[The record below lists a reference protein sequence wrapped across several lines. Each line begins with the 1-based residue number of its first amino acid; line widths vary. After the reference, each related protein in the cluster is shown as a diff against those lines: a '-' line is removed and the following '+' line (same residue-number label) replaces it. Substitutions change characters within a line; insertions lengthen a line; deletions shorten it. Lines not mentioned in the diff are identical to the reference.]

1 MIGAV
6 LKLLALR
13 GCGILVAFVFASL
26 ASNLRADETF
36 PTLIVGGNTYSNV
49 MVMNKNKTHVFISH
63 AKGMASFRVED
74 LSADLQRELGYVV
87 EPPPEKLSSRLA
99 ALQEVDPKYREM
111 QVQIE
116 NQVANWLKTIDR
128 QVVLGILAGIG
139 VAYLFFCYCC
149 MLICQ
154 KAGYKPGIWIWIPI
168 VQVIPMFRAAGMSGW
183 NFLLLWLPIIGT
195 IVGIIWS
202 FKICQARKKAAW
214 LGLFLLLPLTNLFTF
229 LYLAFADSLQ
239 AEEDEVIKLKF
250 S

>member
-6 LKLLALR
+6 LKLRALR
-13 GCGILVAFVFASL
+13 RWSILVAFVLGSL

-36 PTLIVGGNTYSNV
+36 PSLVVSGNTYSNV
-49 MVMNKNKTHVFISH
+49 TVMNKNRTHVFISH

-74 LSADLQRELGYVV
+74 LSIDLQRELGYVV

-99 ALQEVDPKYREM
+99 ALQEVDPKYLQM

-116 NQVANWLKTIDR
+116 NQIVNWLKTVDR
-128 QVVLGILAGIG
+128 QVVWGILAGIG

-149 MLICQ
+149 LLICQ
-154 KAGYKPGIWIWIPI
+154 KAGHKPGIWIWIPI
-168 VQVIPMFRAAGMSGW
+168 IQVIPMLRAAGMSGW
-183 NFLLLWLPIIGT
+183 NFILLLLPIIGT

-202 FKICQARKKAAW
+202 FKICQARKKGAW
-214 LGLFLLLPLTNLFTF
+214 LGLFLLLPITNLLTF